1 MGGTLP
7 SLSGKSLDIEVD
19 ESVSVFTAVRKIATL
34 ANSLQAN
41 DNGIFETS
49 EGYIVWLHKIGE
61 IGEWM
66 SLRDI

>member
-7 SLSGKSLDIEVD
+7 SLSGKSLEMEVD
-19 ESVSVFTAVRKIATL
+19 ESVSVFTAVRENATL

-41 DNGIFETS
+41 DNGILETG

-61 IGEWM
+61 IGEGM
-66 SLRDI
+66 SL